1 MLGPSEDGATIRMGD
16 DLSVMIEL
24 VDRAGTL
31 GAISSEQ
38 QAELQTWC
46 VAVAA
51 SSAPIRDDAK
61 DLIDVLSLSLGY
73 YHEDPDDHLEDA
85 PLRLVLQELGRL
97 GVAVVAS
104 AGNQTTTEPLYP
116 AAFSGQTELPFDPAR
131 VPLVSVGALNPDGT
145 VAYFSND
152 GPWVGCWRPG
162 AAIVSTMP
170 TDIVGELQPRAKLT
184 YEGHVRS
191 TIDPDRFK
199 GGFGA
204 WSGTSFAG
212 PVLAGQLAA
221 RLAADPTLPDVD
233 VQAGVAR
240 AWRAVCAE
248 VGWRP

>member
-1 MLGPSEDGATIRMGD
+1 MLDEAGRVPEGALIPVLALLLLRQ
-16 DLSVMIEL
+16 LYVL
-24 VDRAGTL
+24 AGL
-31 GAISSEQ
+31 G
-38 QAELQTWC
+38 
-46 VAVAA
+46 
-51 SSAPIRDDAK
+51 DAK